1 MTELTALN
9 VRITGD
15 AGDLKAAVG
24 VATGELG
31 RVAQAAGRANAAV
44 TPLTG
49 GMARVG
55 QAMAGARGQIQGTA
69 FQVQDMAVQLAA
81 GTNASIVFAQQGSQI
96 LSAFGPVG
104 AVLGALAAVSLP
116 LLSVAFASNS
126 EKAAGLA
133 GAIEDLT
140 AATEA
145 FRVSAEAINLGV
157 DEEEVLIV
165 REVNRLMAELASIN
179 EQWQRTDSL
188 GARQRLAEEA
198 NAIKAT
204 LAPLQAQL
212 DAYRRARDEAQKAKE
227 EADRIKA
234 AADAAAISVGGIGNA
249 AAGAVGQV
257 KSLAGAMWDVAAAA
271 AARLQAERS
280 VSEFQAGGLAAQYAQ
295 YGAGRVAGE
304 RAAREQGTL
313 YNPPGMGSGVGAS
326 GGGGGGGGGVDPLQG
341 ELEALQQSLLSQ
353 EQIEAESHMRRLET
367 LKSALEQ
374 RLLTQQEYAALM
386 EQVERTHQFAM
397 GKETREGIS
406 ATLTALGGLFE
417 GSKKIGAAIGLANSW
432 LAFTE
437 VLKDPA
443 YAGKPW
449 ARFAAAAQALA
460 SGLNAVRNIKSASP
474 GGATTGGGGAVS
486 SAAAGGGGGPLQV
499 NLNTFG
505 GGDFIRAA
513 DFGMILDKLNKEAGD
528 RGYTI
533 LGVPA

>member
-1 MTELTALN
+1 MTELAALN

-24 VATGELG
+24 TATGELN
-31 RVAQAAGRANAAV
+31 RVAQAAGRANASV
-44 TPLTG
+44 VPLTG

-55 QAMAGARGQIQGTA
+55 QAMSSARGQIQNTA

-81 GTNASIVFAQQGSQI
+81 GTSASIVFAQQGSQI

-104 AVLGALAAVSLP
+104 GVLGALAAVSLP
-116 LLSVAFASNS
+116 LLAVAFASNS

-145 FRVSAEAINLGV
+145 FRISAEAINLGV
-157 DEEEVLIV
+157 DEEEVVIV

-212 DAYRRARDEAQKAKE
+212 DAYRRAREEAEKAKK

-234 AADAAAISVGGIGNA
+234 AADAAAISVGSIGDA

-271 AARLQAERS
+271 AARIQAERS
-280 VSEFQAGGLAAQYAQ
+280 VSEYKAGGLAAQYAQ

-304 RAAREQGTL
+304 RAAREQGAL
-313 YNPPGMGSGVGAS
+313 YNPPGMGASSGVGA
-326 GGGGGGGGGVDPLQG
+326 GGGGGGAAENPLQG

-353 EQIEAESHMRRLET
+353 EQIEAESHMRRLEM
-367 LKSALEQ
+367 LKSALDQ
-374 RLLTQQEYAALM
+374 RLITQQEYAALM

-417 GSKKIGAAIGLANSW
+417 GSKKIGAAVALANSW

-443 YAGKPW
+443 YAGRPW
-449 ARFAAAAQALA
+449 ARFAAAASALS
-460 SGLNAVRNIKSASP
+460 SGLNAVRNIKSAQP
-474 GGATTGGGGAVS
+474 GGATTGGGAT
-486 SAAAGGGGGPLQV
+486 AAAPPSSGPLQV
-499 NLNTFG
+499 SLNTFG
-505 GGDFIRAA
+505 GGDFIRTA
-513 DFGMILDKLNKEAGD
+513 DFGMILDRLNQEAGD

-533 LGVPA
+533 LGASA